1 MITCGRKPLGSVGET
16 GILLLR
22 IGDRNIV
29 NEPMNQSKGGSR
41 ENNYCLL
48 SLSFWNDC
56 VLNGK
61 SLLLK
66 NWIRDPVLDY
76 SFHPPTGVLKV
87 ISLTGIHSCRLLDSS
102 SSSSTTTA
110 SASFER
116 FSSYFPSALQAT
128 TARFLKGGNNLAVGM
143 PDGDLYL
150 TQDFSL
156 PERETFH
163 DLLSTGR
170 RLNSSALRMPVK
182 GIEALGDDLLLV
194 AYQGGKG

>member
-87 ISLTGIHSCRLLDSS
+87 ISSTGIHSCRLLDSS
-102 SSSSTTTA
+102 SSSSSTTT
-110 SASFER
+110 ASFER
-116 FSSYFPSALQAT
+116 FSSYFPNALQAT